1 MRAYEMALRGGKEAY
16 MAYKAVIFDLDGTL
30 LDTIEDIKDAL
41 NDALK
46 EIGIPLSY
54 KKEDVQKF
62 IGNGAA
68 TLMHRALGEFDSE
81 NNFARLKEAYM
92 PRYEEYQTKHTKA
105 YPGIKK
111 LLKALKKQRVHIF
124 VSTNKPHKLA
134 REIIESRFGYDI
146 FMEVKGQMPGGPVK
160 PDPSIANYF
169 LLKYSLNK
177 KDVIFIGDSITDIE
191 TAKNAEV
198 NSCLVTWGYGEYD
211 WTVTSQATF
220 VVKSA
225 DEIASLV
232 L

>member
-1 MRAYEMALRGGKEAY
+1 MWRKGGP

-30 LDTIEDIKDAL
+30 LDTIGDLTDAL

-46 EIGIPLSY
+46 EIGIPLAY
-54 KKEDVQKF
+54 KKEEVHKF
-62 IGNGAA
+62 IGSGAA
-68 TLMHRALGEFDSE
+68 TLMHRALGSYDSE
-81 NNFARLKEAYM
+81 ANFLKLKEAYM
-92 PRYEEYQTKHTKA
+92 PRYEEYQTRHTKA

-111 LLKALKKQRVHIF
+111 LLKAMKKQRIHLF

-134 REIIESRFGYDI
+134 REIIDSRFGYDV

-160 PDPSIANYF
+160 PDPAIANYF

-177 KDVIFIGDSITDIE
+177 KDVIFIGDSKTDLE

-220 VVKSA
+220 VVNSA
-225 DEIASLV
+225 EEIAAIV